1 MTQNSEHIL
10 IDHLD
15 NLLFSGVSSS
25 AADEWIRTD
34 EDIAKN
40 WHSLLFAVDGIREA
54 GLYAQVAAVKK
65 QYEAQQ
71 AIASKHA
78 SGIVRSM
85 SRNSYRVAACFLLV
99 VGAAT
104 IYKYNTVSSGS
115 VYNEYYSS
123 FELNTNRGSEAE
135 DLIEQAFRNKN
146 WEEVI
151 SLSNA
156 PRPRPIKAQFLAAS
170 ANMELKKYDKAIDA
184 FKQIIAANE
193 KSGDSYFQDEAEYYL
208 AMSCLANNEATKALP
223 ILEKIKADKNHLYN
237 ETVKNMSTIDLKVLD
252 FKSDK

>member
-15 NLLFSGVSSS
+15 NLLLSGVSSS
-25 AADEWIRTD
+25 AAEEWIRTD

-65 QYEAQQ
+65 QYEAQV
-71 AIASKHA
+71 AIASKPA
-78 SGIVRSM
+78 GGIVRNM
-85 SRNSYRVAACFLLV
+85 SRNAFRVAASVLLII
-99 VGAAT
+99 GATT

-115 VYNEYYSS
+115 MYNDYYSS
-123 FELNTNRGSEAE
+123 FELNTSRGAETE
-135 DLIEQAFRNKN
+135 DLIEQAFRNKK

-156 PRPRPIKAQFLAAS
+156 PMPRPIKTQFLAAM
-170 ANMELKKYDKAIDA
+170 ANMELKKYDKAIDE

-193 KSGDSYFQDEAEYYL
+193 KSGDSYFQDETEYYL
-208 AMSCLANNEATKALP
+208 AMSYLANNEAAQALP
-223 ILEKIKADKNHLYN
+223 LLEKIKADENHLYN
-237 ETVKNMSTIDLKVLD
+237 EKVKNMSAIDLKVLD
-252 FKSDK
+252 FKASK